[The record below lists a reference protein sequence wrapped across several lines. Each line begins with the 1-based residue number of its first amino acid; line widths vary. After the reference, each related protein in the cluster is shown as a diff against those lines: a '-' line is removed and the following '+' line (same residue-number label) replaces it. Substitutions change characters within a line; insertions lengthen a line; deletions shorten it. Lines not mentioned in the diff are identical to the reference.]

1 MASIC
6 IDGFNIALPNGSGI
20 ATFGRNLLTN
30 ARAAGYG
37 TQVLYGPRHG
47 RSKNPILNEVAL
59 TDAGEGPKG
68 SRLRRFYRQFREP
81 MGRTL
86 HPVTPTGEVIWPRA
100 GGGMP
105 AADYFWTSQA
115 LFSDAN
121 TRFRARRRF
130 TEVRFGDGA
139 TAPDLM
145 HWTTVLPLRARG
157 VPNVCTIHDL
167 IPLRLPHT
175 TLDNK
180 RAFLA
185 LCRRIA
191 READHVTVV
200 SEATRQDVIR
210 LLKMPEERVTNTYQA
225 VRVPEAVT
233 RRSDEEV
240 AREIEGLFQLG
251 WKEYYLYFGAV
262 EPKKNLGRI
271 VQAYLASGVKT
282 PLVVIGGRAWLAEA
296 ETALLNQMRERSG
309 SMAERLLQFDYLPYP
324 MLMSLARGAR
334 ATLFPSLYEGF
345 GLPVLESMLLGTAV
359 LTSTG
364 GSLPEVAGEAAHIV
378 DPYDVEAISQGIR
391 ALDMDEDYRT
401 ALEAAGRLQA
411 ARFSPEAYQ
420 ARLKAVYGRF
430 GL

>member
-20 ATFGRNLLTN
+20 ATFGRNLLGN

-37 TQVLYGPRHG
+37 TQVLYGPRYG
-47 RSKNPILNEVAL
+47 RSRNPVLNEIAL
-59 TDAGEGPKG
+59 TDAAAGPKAN
-68 SRLRRFYRQFREP
+68 RLRRLYRQFREP
-81 MGRTL
+81 LGRTL

-105 AADYFWTSQA
+105 DADYFWASQA

-121 TRFRARRRF
+121 ARFRSRRKM
-130 TEVRFGDGA
+130 TDVRFGEGA
-139 TAPDLM
+139 AAPDLM
-145 HWTTVLPLRARG
+145 HWTTALPLQARG
-157 VPNVCTIHDL
+157 VPNIYTLHDL

-191 READHVTVV
+191 RDADHVTVV
-200 SEATRQDVIR
+200 SEATRRDVIR
-210 LLKMPEERVTNTYQA
+210 LLKIPEDRVTNTYQA
-225 VRVPEAVT
+225 VSVPEAVT

-251 WKEYYLYFGAV
+251 WKEYFLYFGAV

-296 ETALLNQMRERSG
+296 ETALLNQMRERSEAA
-309 SMAERLLQFDYLPYP
+309 AERLLQFDYLPYP
-324 MLMSLARGAR
+324 MLMSLARGAK

-364 GSLPEVAGEAAHIV
+364 GSLPEVAGDAALVV
-378 DPYDVEAISQGIR
+378 DPYDVDAISRGIR
-391 ALDMDEDYRT
+391 ALDLDADYRS
-401 ALEAAGRLQA
+401 ALEVAGRTQA
-411 ARFSPEAYQ
+411 ARFSPAAYQ
-420 ARLKAVYGRF
+420 AQLKSVYGRF

>member
-30 ARAAGYG
+30 VRAAGYG

-200 SEATRQDVIR
+200 S
-210 LLKMPEERVTNTYQA
+210 
-225 VRVPEAVT
+225 
-233 RRSDEEV
+233 EV